1 MFNTQGH
8 TYKNQFEI
16 SCTVDFVKCSFELTN
31 FKKILFFIIVDYFV
45 YCCSKKVALWLQY
58 QCTWCDRLDSKSKT
72 AVDSLHQPHRRLMT
86 GVYPQGGAV
95 SAWSKTWEQVY
106 GRDRSPPSTNKMS
119 AILFSLWRQNVDS
132 LRFYFRP
139 FRDEKTLYVFL

>member
-72 AVDSLHQPHRRLMT
+72 AVDSLHQPHCRLMT
-86 GVYPQGGAV
+86 GVYQQEGAV

-106 GRDRSPPSTNKMS
+106 GRDHSPSTNEMS
-119 AILFSLWRQNVDS
+119 AILFSVWRQNVDS